1 MVDGSWWMGLPVW
14 KGRTWIYIRKSAD
27 QFIIHKQ
34 GFSHGSLWDLK
45 TVVQKGWAFPT
56 ILGGFWGMESA
67 FIKITLV
74 KRHSTDAERS
84 GYKVPWGES
93 NKVQSFK
100 ELDICPES
108 KHTKGSHRRQQYGN
122 CAKFQGNKV
131 IRTFWE
137 ALSDKSVLCPGIPSA
152 QYNQNNSNPQG

>member
-1 MVDGSWWMGLPVW
+1 
-14 KGRTWIYIRKSAD
+14 
-27 QFIIHKQ
+27 
-34 GFSHGSLWDLK
+34 
-45 TVVQKGWAFPT
+45 
-56 ILGGFWGMESA
+56 MESA

-122 CAKFQGNKV
+122 CAKFQGKTGV
-131 IRTFWE
+131 RTFGKLPLTSQCCVQE
-137 ALSDKSVLCPGIPSA
+137 FPRRSTTRITRIRRAIGSA
-152 QYNQNNSNPQG
+152 ISIDDNQSAEHL